1 MLEEGQ
7 MHRFGQE
14 FRRKILRPTGTLDYE
29 HGTTT
34 EDEPEPA
41 HVTELR
47 TRLEQFT
54 GDELKDKVEK
64 HGVDHVIT
72 ELGFSMQELGML
84 EKSDPEGYEK
94 FRQAQMAAELNT
106 GPAAIPANGTQA
118 PVYTDM

>member
-1 MLEEGQ
+1 

-14 FRRKILRPTGTLDYE
+14 FRRKIMKPTGTLDYE

-34 EDEPEPA
+34 EDEPESA
-41 HVTELR
+41 HVAELR
-47 TRLEQFT
+47 ARLEEFT
-54 GDELKDKVEK
+54 GDELKDKVEQ

-94 FRQAQMAAELNT
+94 FKQAQMAAELNT
-106 GPAAIPANGTQA
+106 RQAAISANGTQ
-118 PVYTDM
+118 PSIYTDA